1 MQSMYIFKVNS
12 AALIPLFYRYLLTI
26 ASIVKYNTKKKV
38 KVLNLE
44 KIKI

>member
-1 MQSMYIFKVNS
+1 MQSIYIFRLS
-12 AALIPLFYRYLLTI
+12 LAALIPLFYIPLLIT

-44 KIKI
+44 K